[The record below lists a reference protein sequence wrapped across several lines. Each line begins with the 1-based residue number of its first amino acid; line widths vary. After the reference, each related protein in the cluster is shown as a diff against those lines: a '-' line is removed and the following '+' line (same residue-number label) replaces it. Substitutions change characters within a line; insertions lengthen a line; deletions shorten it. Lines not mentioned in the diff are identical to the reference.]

1 MATMAAAVTSTAA
14 APSSSMLILPSHE
27 GLRAQPH
34 STVKFAPAPT
44 RTASSESTLVIR
56 ANKKVQK
63 RRTIVLTQDV
73 TELGKTGELVSVK
86 TGYFRNFLYPTG
98 KAKIATA
105 DLLKSIKQE
114 GERIEAEKR
123 KVKEEAELIAR
134 QFQSAGFFNV
144 RRRGGQGKQ
153 IFGSVTAQ
161 DVVDI
166 IKAQTGR
173 DVDKR
178 VVTVPEIR
186 ETGQY
191 TVEVK
196 LHPEVIAPVKISVIA
211 K

>member
-1 MATMAAAVTSTAA
+1 MASAVTMAVS
-14 APSSSMLILPSHE
+14 APTSSMRVLPSFD
-27 GLRAQPH
+27 GLRAQQLPT
-34 STVKFAPAPT
+34 SVKAVAAPLEKSGSLLIVAD
-44 RTASSESTLVIR
+44 
-56 ANKKVQK
+56 KKVQK
-63 RRTIVLTQDV
+63 RRQIVLTEDIPA
-73 TELGKTGELVSVK
+73 LGKVGELLSVK
-86 TGYFRNFLYPTG
+86 TGYFRNYLYPTG

-105 DLLKSIKQE
+105 ELLKSIKLE
-114 GERIEAEKR
+114 ADRVAAEKR
-123 KVKEEAELIAR
+123 KVKEEAENIAR
-134 QFQSAGFFNV
+134 QFQAVGFFNV

-166 IKAQTGR
+166 IRAQTGR

-186 ETGQY
+186 EVGQY

-196 LHPEVIAPVKISVIA
+196 LHPEVIAPVKINVIA

>member
-1 MATMAAAVTSTAA
+1 MASSVTMAVS
-14 APSSSMLILPSHE
+14 APTSSMRVLPSFD
-27 GLRAQPH
+27 GLRAQQQPT
-34 STVKFAPAPT
+34 SVKAVTAPLEK
-44 RTASSESTLVIR
+44 SGSLLIVSD
-56 ANKKVQK
+56 KKVQK
-63 RRTIVLTQDV
+63 RRQIVLTEDIPS
-73 TELGKTGELVSVK
+73 LGKTGELLSVK
-86 TGYFRNFLYPTG
+86 TGYFRNYLYPTG

-105 DLLKSIKQE
+105 ELLKSIKLE
-114 GERIEAEKR
+114 AERVAAEKR
-123 KVKEEAELIAR
+123 KIKEEAENIAR
-134 QFQSAGFFNV
+134 QFQAVGFFNV

-166 IKAQTGR
+166 IRAQTGR

-186 ETGQY
+186 EVGQY

-196 LHPEVIAPVKISVIA
+196 LHPEVIAPVKINVIA